1 MENLGNH
8 IRKSCKILLIVF
20 NMETYYTK
28 KEYTEMK
35 NKLTKKV
42 KVLEAKVENL
52 TAELKESKK
61 DYDVL
66 LETISEEED

>member
-1 MENLGNH
+1 MESLGNH
-8 IRKSCKILLIVF
+8 IRKSYKILLIVF

-42 KVLEAKVENL
+42 KTLEAKVENL

-66 LETISEEED
+66 LETISEKED